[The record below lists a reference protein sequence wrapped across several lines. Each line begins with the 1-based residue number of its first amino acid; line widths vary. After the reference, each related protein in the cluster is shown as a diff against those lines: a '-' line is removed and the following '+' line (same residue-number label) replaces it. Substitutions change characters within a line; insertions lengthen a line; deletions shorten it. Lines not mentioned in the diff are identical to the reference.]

1 MKTGFFQKGLPLL
14 LMVGIIISLNFLIQ
28 PINFRV
34 DLTKN
39 KQYTLSPASKQ
50 ILGNLNDQITVTAYF
65 SDGLP
70 PDVSKVKRD
79 FQDLLVELSAISK
92 GKMDFK
98 FVAPDTDAI
107 KQEASNYGIQPLMIN
122 VREKDQV
129 KQQQAFL
136 GAVIKSGTDTE
147 LIPYVQPGASM
158 EYDLVAA
165 IKKLTLQNKPKLAFI
180 QGHGEASFNELSQVV
195 AGLSQLY
202 DIVQIDLSSQ
212 KLDKDSVKV
221 AVIVGTK
228 TPYNADELQQLDD
241 YSQSGGSL
249 VVAINRMEI
258 DMQTATAFPTVTGVE
273 YWLESKG
280 IQIDTSLVL
289 DVQCGSVTVPQFMGS
304 MQINTQVQFPYL
316 PLAVTFAEHPS
327 VNGMQQVLFPYV
339 SPIEFRAT
347 VPQSK
352 FTPLVFSSDK
362 SGRTLAPVTL
372 SVGDKKWTQ
381 ADFPLGNQILAGL
394 FEQTNTTG
402 TSSKMIVFGDA
413 DFALSNDQGK
423 GISEMNINLLV
434 NSIDWLGDESGLI
447 NLRGKVLASKPIQ
460 AKFLLEESSQQRELI
475 KWGNVLLPVFLLLLF
490 GIHNFQKNKRLRHR
504 RTIENFSSSVPA
516 DTI

>member
-1 MKTGFFQKGLPLL
+1 MKTGFFQKGLPFL

-165 IKKLTLQNKPKLAFI
+165 IKKLTLQYKPKIAFI

-249 VVAINRMEI
+249 VVAVNRMEI
-258 DMQTATAFPTVTGVE
+258 DMQTATAFPAVTGLE

-280 IQIDTSLVL
+280 IRIDTSLVL
-289 DVQCGSVTVPQFMGS
+289 DVQCGSVTVPQYMGS

-316 PLAVTFAEHPS
+316 PLAVTFTDHPS
-327 VNGMQQVLFPYV
+327 CERHAAGIV
-339 SPIEFRAT
+339 SIR
-347 VPQSK
+347 
-352 FTPLVFSSDK
+352 FS
-362 SGRTLAPVTL
+362 
-372 SVGDKKWTQ
+372 
-381 ADFPLGNQILAGL
+381 N
-394 FEQTNTTG
+394 
-402 TSSKMIVFGDA
+402 
-413 DFALSNDQGK
+413 
-423 GISEMNINLLV
+423 
-434 NSIDWLGDESGLI
+434 
-447 NLRGKVLASKPIQ
+447 
-460 AKFLLEESSQQRELI
+460 
-475 KWGNVLLPVFLLLLF
+475 
-490 GIHNFQKNKRLRHR
+490 
-504 RTIENFSSSVPA
+504 
-516 DTI
+516 